1 MSPIGIFGGTF
12 DPVHYGHLRPALE
25 MQQDLNLSEV
35 RFIPCRIP
43 PHKTKPKASVEHR
56 LAMLQLALE
65 GLEGMCVDQRELQRE
80 GISYMVD
87 TLTSLRQE
95 LGERPI
101 CLILGMDAFAG
112 IHRWH
117 RWRDLLRLAHLVVA
131 SRPGSEVPL
140 RGVPGDLLQHFSTRQ
155 PRRLLEKPSGVVL
168 LHPVT
173 QLDISATQTR
183 KLAAKSGDLRFL
195 MPEKVRNYIEQHRL
209 YLS

>member
-25 MQQDLNLSEV
+25 MQQDLQLSEV
-35 RFIPCRIP
+35 RFIPCRVS
-43 PHKTKPKASVEHR
+43 PHKTAPKVSVEHR

-65 GLEGMCVDQRELQRE
+65 DLEGMSVDQRELHR
-80 GISYMVD
+80 GGPSYMVD
-87 TLTSLRQE
+87 TLTSLREE

-101 CLILGMDAFAG
+101 CLIVGMDAFAG

-117 RWRDLLRLAHLVVA
+117 RWRELLRLAHLVVA
-131 SRPGSEVPL
+131 SRPGAEVPL

-173 QLDISATQTR
+173 QLDISATQLR
-183 KLAAKSGDLRFL
+183 RLALKNGDLRFL
-195 MPEKVRNYIEQHRL
+195 TPEKVRNYIETNRL
-209 YLS
+209 YL